1 MSLVDTAMY
10 VVHLVFAGLWSGT
23 VLFTS
28 YAVIP
33 AALDGDLRA
42 GSLAAMTGK
51 LKTVSRASS
60 LLLFLSG
67 GHLAGAL
74 YTVPSLFGSTRG
86 YLVLAMVA
94 LWFVLSALVEI
105 GASKL
110 SDGTAQQKV
119 RQPAAEARP
128 FLLGAS
134 VIALLLLVDAGLLLG
149 L

>member
-10 VVHLVFAGLWSGT
+10 VVHFVFAGLWSGT

-51 LKTVSRASS
+51 LQTVSRASS

-74 YTVPSLFGSTRG
+74 YTVESLTGSTRG
-86 YLVLAMVA
+86 YLVLSMVG
-94 LWFVLSALVEI
+94 LWFVLSGLVEV

-110 SDGTAQQKV
+110 SDGTDQQKV

-134 VIALLLLVDAGLLLG
+134 AAALLLLVDAGLLLG